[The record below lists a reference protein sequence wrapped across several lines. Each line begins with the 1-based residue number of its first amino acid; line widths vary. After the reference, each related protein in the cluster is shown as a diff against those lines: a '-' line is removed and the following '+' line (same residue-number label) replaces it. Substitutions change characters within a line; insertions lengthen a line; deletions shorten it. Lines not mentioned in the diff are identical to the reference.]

1 VSWKRSKI
9 EPKAEQAKRKWDET
23 DDEHRDT
30 HTVHRNDGWTAA
42 EVREP

>member
-9 EPKAEQAKRKWDET
+9 ETRAEQVKRKWDEAA
-23 DDEHRDT
+23 DEYRNA
-30 HTVHRNDGWTAA
+30 HTLHRNDGWTAA